1 MIKQRVL
8 VLDIETK
15 PNLAYVWDYYEQ
27 NVISVEKER
36 KLLCVS
42 YKWLS
47 KRKITTIS
55 LSEMREKQ
63 MLRKIHEVMNEAD
76 IIVGHNSD
84 RFDLRMLNSFFIHN
98 GLKSPHPYRTVD
110 TLKIARQKFRF
121 NSNKL
126 NDIAEYLHIGHKV
139 ETGGFKLWLGCI
151 NGDPSSWKRMIR
163 YNRRDVILLEKVYL
177 KIRPWFINHPS
188 IFVSPGKC
196 PACGSKDLIFKG
208 WSYGSITKRRRMLCH
223 KCGRWSRGYATA
235 L

>member
-1 MIKQRVL
+1 MKQKVL
-8 VLDIETK
+8 LLDIESA
-15 PNLAYVWDYYEQ
+15 PNLAYCWDVYEQ
-27 NVISVEKER
+27 NVLSIEKER
-36 KLLCVS
+36 KLLCVT
-42 YKWLS
+42 YKWLG
-47 KRKITTIS
+47 KREMITLS
-55 LSEMREKQ
+55 LNRTSEKK
-63 MLRKIHEVMNEAD
+63 MLRSIHDVMDTAD
-76 IIVGHNSD
+76 IIIGHNSD
-84 RFDLRMLNSFFIHN
+84 RFDFRMLNAFFIHV
-98 GLKSPHPYRTVD
+98 GLKPTHPYKTVD

-126 NDIAEYLHIGHKV
+126 GDIAEYLNIGHKV

-151 NGDPSSWKRMIR
+151 NNDPAAWKRMIL
-163 YNRRDVILLEKVYL
+163 YNRRDVSLLEKVYL